1 MLNILANSFA
11 VATRASAQSET
22 PEQMSDMANHLGNQV
37 DWARPKFKRPQG
49 WGSLR
54 TCRST
59 PVSARLYATPQTARP

>member
-11 VATRASAQSET
+11 VATRVST
-22 PEQMSDMANHLGNQV
+22 PSTTEKHMSDMADHLENQV

-54 TCRST
+54 TCRSF
-59 PVSARLYATPQTARP
+59 PVSDRPCATPQTARP